1 MRKVHMQNSHD
12 EAYAGVLAWTAAI
25 LWIEDATLDL
35 VLQWNLPNEVLS
47 RTSQDEF
54 DSGTFLVIAEVGV
67 HGPGHDV
74 IHP

>member
-1 MRKVHMQNSHD
+1 MQNSHD
-12 EAYAGVLAWTAAI
+12 ETYASVLAWTAVV

-35 VLQWNLPNEVLS
+35 PVQWNLPNEVLG
-47 RTSQDEF
+47 RTSQNKLN
-54 DSGTFLVIAEVGV
+54 GWTFLVIAEVGV